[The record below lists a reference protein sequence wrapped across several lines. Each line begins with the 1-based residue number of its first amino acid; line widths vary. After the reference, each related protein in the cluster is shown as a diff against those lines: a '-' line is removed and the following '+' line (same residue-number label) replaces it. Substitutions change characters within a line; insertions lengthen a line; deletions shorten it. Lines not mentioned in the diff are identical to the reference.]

1 LTSDGFL
8 ALDTLPESV
17 IIVGGS
23 FIGIEIATFL
33 AELGAKVTIVELL
46 DGLLPH
52 EDREA
57 DDLIRHD
64 LIRLGVAIHTST
76 RMEAIEETSNGVLL
90 KANQNAKPLELTADA
105 SLCVRAGNRSCMQK
119 N

>member
-1 LTSDGFL
+1 MVSRRLREILTSDGFL
-8 ALDTLPESV
+8 ALETLPETV
-17 IIVGGS
+17 IIVGGG

-33 AELGAKVTIVELL
+33 AELGVKVTIVELL

-64 LIRLGVAIHTST
+64 LIRLGVAIHTSA
-76 RMEAIEETSNGVLL
+76 RMEAIEETSNGVSSESESKC
-90 KANQNAKPLELTADA
+90 KAT
-105 SLCVRAGNRSCMQK
+105 
-119 N
+119 